1 MKLSDSTYNILAWI
15 GRYCLPALSV
25 FVTSI
30 GQIWGLPYTEKI
42 ALTICAI
49 DVLLNTMLGIS
60 SSKYFEDKEI
70 VSTVVDNNVSNL
82 S

>member
-1 MKLSDSTYNILAWI
+1 MSDKMYDILAWI

-49 DVLLNTMLGIS
+49 DVLLNTMLGLS
-60 SSKYFEDKEI
+60 SQKYFEDKEI
-70 VSTVVDNNVSNL
+70 VDVGVNNYNNG
-82 S
+82 

>member
-1 MKLSDSTYNILAWI
+1 MKLDDKTYDVLAWI
-15 GRYCLPALSV
+15 GRYLLPALSV

-49 DVLLNTMLGIS
+49 DVLLNTILGLS
-60 SSKYFEDKEI
+60 STEYFKDKEI
-70 VSTVVDNNVSNL
+70 VTTVVDKNVGDL

>member
-1 MKLSDSTYNILAWI
+1 MSDKMYDILAWI

-30 GQIWGLPYTEKI
+30 GQIWCLPYTEKI
-42 ALTICAI
+42 ALTICVI

-70 VSTVVDNNVSNL
+70 VATVVDHNVGDL

>member
-1 MKLSDSTYNILAWI
+1 MSDKMYDILAWI

-42 ALTICAI
+42 ALTICAV

-70 VSTVVDNNVSNL
+70 VDVGVNNYNNG
-82 S
+82 

>member
-1 MKLSDSTYNILAWI
+1 MSDKTYDILAWI

-30 GQIWGLPYTEKI
+30 GQIWSLPYTEKI

-49 DVLLNTMLGIS
+49 DVLLNTMLGLS

-70 VSTVVDNNVSNL
+70 VSSVVDKNVSHL

>member
-1 MKLSDSTYNILAWI
+1 MKLNDKTYDVLAWI
-15 GRYCLPALSV
+15 GRYLLPALSV

-30 GQIWGLPYTEKI
+30 GQIWSLPYTEKI

-49 DVLLNTMLGIS
+49 DVLLNTILGLS
-60 SSKYFEDKEI
+60 STEYFKDKEI
-70 VSTVVDNNVSNL
+70 VTTVVDKNVGDL

>member
-30 GQIWGLPYTEKI
+30 GQIWSLPYTEKI

-49 DVLLNTMLGIS
+49 DVLLNTMLGLS
-60 SSKYFEDKEI
+60 SQKYFEDKEI
-70 VSTVVDNNVSNL
+70 VDVGVNNYNNG
-82 S
+82 

>member
-1 MKLSDSTYNILAWI
+1 MKLSDSMYDILAWI

-30 GQIWGLPYTEKI
+30 GQIWSLPYTEKI

-49 DVLLNTMLGIS
+49 DVLLNTMLGLS
-60 SSKYFEDKEI
+60 SQKYFEDKEI
-70 VSTVVDNNVSNL
+70 VDVGVNNYNNG
-82 S
+82 

>member
-1 MKLSDSTYNILAWI
+1 MSDKMYDILAWI

-70 VSTVVDNNVSNL
+70 VDVGVNNYNNG
-82 S
+82 